1 MNIKKTTITALAGL
15 AVLGASLSANAL
27 NYSYT
32 GNLAQDNSVQLFNF
46 TVGAS
51 SPNVILE
58 TWSYA
63 GGVNAAGQTIAR
75 GGFDP
80 TLVVFDSA
88 GALIDQNDDGG
99 SAFRTVDL
107 GGQAWDTYLSL
118 GSLAAG
124 TYTVSVMQYDNFA
137 LSTLAAGFRHDAP
150 ADAWFRNHFVDVS
163 GDNYSQRDSHWAFD
177 ILNVESA
184 RQTNN
189 VPDAG
194 TTVTL
199 FGMALSGMALVRSR
213 MRK

>member
-1 MNIKKTTITALAGL
+1 MNIKKNTITALAGL
-15 AVLGASLSANAL
+15 AVLGASFSASAL

-63 GGVNAAGQTIAR
+63 GGVNAAGDTIAR

-80 TLVVFDSA
+80 ILAVFDSA
-88 GALIDQNDDGG
+88 GTLIDQNDDGG
-99 SAFRTVDL
+99 GMVAADAIT
-107 GGQAWDTYLSL
+107 GAQYDTYLPL

-124 TYTVSVMQYDNFA
+124 TYTVSVMQFDNFS
-137 LSTLAAGFRHDAP
+137 LGSTLAAGFRHDAA
-150 ADAWFRNHFVDVS
+150 ADAWFQYHFSS
-163 GDNYSQRDSHWAFD
+163 GSRDSHWAFD

-184 RQTNN
+184 QQTNN

-194 TTVTL
+194 ATVTL